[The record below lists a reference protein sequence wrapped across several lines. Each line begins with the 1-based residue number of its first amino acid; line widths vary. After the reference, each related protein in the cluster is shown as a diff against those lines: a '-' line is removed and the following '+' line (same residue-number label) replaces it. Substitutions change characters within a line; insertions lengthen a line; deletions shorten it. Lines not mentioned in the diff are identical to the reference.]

1 MMINKYQNIYFIGI
15 GGVGMSALAGWCYDK
30 KINVLGYDR
39 NSNDYTLN
47 LKLKGIKIEH
57 NLDVK
62 IDIDVLNNNNTLVVY
77 TPAIQF
83 TNPIYNF
90 FRKNNYQIIKR
101 SDLLGLICNKY
112 KVIAVSGTHGKTTVS
127 IMLAHILT
135 SAGLSPNA
143 FFGGLSNNYNSNY
156 ILGNSKYMIVEADE
170 YDKSFLKLNPFISII
185 TSIDEDHIDTYKS
198 YDDMIN
204 AYIDFCE
211 ITLQNRDMDLY
222 KTSKFNSNIFISD
235 VASKIMETKIGNSK
249 IIAFNKINTNLQSNK
264 IFSCISQHMPDHN
277 IKNFIVASS
286 IAQILGVEDGQIH
299 QAFKTYLGVK
309 RRFEYHSNTE
319 NLILIDDY
327 AHHPEE
333 LNVLINSVRTLHPN
347 KEVFLIFQP
356 HLFSR
361 TQHLRQGFI
370 EVLSHVDGLALLD
383 IYPAREQPIPG
394 VNSNSL
400 LSEINLKNKWNINHQ
415 KVLKLLCKVKPSLIV
430 LAGAGDV
437 HKLIPQIKS
446 LYL

>member
-30 KINVLGYDR
+30 KINVLGYAR

-112 KVIAVSGTHGKTTVS
+112 KVISVSGTHGKTTVS

-185 TSIDEDHIDTYKS
+185 TSIDEDHFDTYKS

-222 KTSKFNSNIFISD
+222 KTYDRSK
-235 VASKIMETKIGNSK
+235 
-249 IIAFNKINTNLQSNK
+249 
-264 IFSCISQHMPDHN
+264 
-277 IKNFIVASS
+277 
-286 IAQILGVEDGQIH
+286 
-299 QAFKTYLGVK
+299 
-309 RRFEYHSNTE
+309 
-319 NLILIDDY
+319 
-327 AHHPEE
+327 
-333 LNVLINSVRTLHPN
+333 
-347 KEVFLIFQP
+347 
-356 HLFSR
+356 
-361 TQHLRQGFI
+361 
-370 EVLSHVDGLALLD
+370 
-383 IYPAREQPIPG
+383 
-394 VNSNSL
+394 
-400 LSEINLKNKWNINHQ
+400 
-415 KVLKLLCKVKPSLIV
+415 
-430 LAGAGDV
+430 
-437 HKLIPQIKS
+437 
-446 LYL
+446 